1 MAKQLVFEDPNSSTV
16 TQTGSKEAVPAA
28 KVPNADAP
36 PLFILLNGQQ
46 VSLES
51 LTRISDNLDKELE
64 EITHTAFMLHEL
76 LLEVEKDIY
85 ALDSRI
91 LIREAEAAKPLRKL
105 KEEGNKSITEA
116 AIKEAV
122 DLDIEKQGL
131 EKSRFFMKQEAKRL
145 SNLLQLLWGKRE
157 IMRDLYSRT
166 NMSIMN
172 PNIKKDQP
180 INF

>member
-1 MAKQLVFEDPNSSTV
+1 MTKQLVFEDPNPSAV
-16 TQTGSKEAVPAA
+16 IQTEPKEAVPSAE
-28 KVPNADAP
+28 VLNVNTP
-36 PLFILLNGQQ
+36 PIFVLLNGQQ

-64 EITHTAFMLHEL
+64 EITHTAFTIHEL

-85 ALDSRI
+85 TLDSKI

-131 EKSRFFMKQEAKRL
+131 EKNRFFMKQEAKRL

-180 INF
+180 LNF